1 MVSRQGGREVYDSI
15 NNNGSSIRIINN
27 EENLKESLEELYFI
41 YCKLIRRGYL
51 MKMKEIIR
59 EK

>member
-1 MVSRQGGREVYDSI
+1 MVSRQGGREVYDNI

-27 EENLKESLEELYFI
+27 DENLKESLEELYSI